1 MSDEHNKELY
11 DQGGSTMYSSSMSY
25 DSQAFDPSS
34 YMSLTEC
41 LQIGA
46 MDYNSLAT
54 SFGLSEVL
62 ISSADQQGNTQK
74 PSSGDI
80 ADCGVAGA
88 GGETPLRTQ
97 NSSLSS
103 SSSEPG
109 AEEED
114 SGKNTVVDDHNRAK
128 GEEEAEKS
136 KKGKKGKKKGE
147 KKEKEPRFAF
157 MTKSEVDQLEDGYRW
172 RKYGQ
177 KAVKN
182 SPYPRS
188 YYRCTTQKCTV
199 KKRVERSFE
208 DPTTVITTYE
218 GQHNHPVPTSL
229 RGNYNSAAMF
239 TPSSS
244 SSPTSSPS
252 SFLSPLMMIPT
263 LPFTHHQDLLRL
275 HGASNNMNNNSLYY
289 SHNYANPNSVHQ
301 YRRHNYHHQLPLP
314 DQHHDNG
321 LLQDL
326 IPSSMFFKQE
336 PRD

>member
-1 MSDEHNKELY
+1 MSDELKELY
-11 DQGGSTMYSSSMSY
+11 DQGRSTMYSSSSY

-62 ISSADQQGNTQK
+62 IPSSAEQEGKNTQK
-74 PSSGDI
+74 LSSEEV
-80 ADCGVAGA
+80 DCGTAGA
-88 GGETPLRTQ
+88 GAETPPITQ

-103 SSSEPG
+103 FSSEPG
-109 AEEED
+109 VEED
-114 SGKNTVVDDHNRAK
+114 SSKNTADDHNQAK
-128 GEEEAEKS
+128 PEEEAERS

-229 RGNYNSAAMF
+229 RGSYNSAALF

-244 SSPTSSPS
+244 SSSSSSSQSPS
-252 SFLSPLMMIPT
+252 ILSHLMFPN
-263 LPFTHHQDLLRL
+263 LPSPHDLLLL
-275 HGASNNMNNNSLYY
+275 HGSSSINNSPLYY
-289 SHNYANPNSVHQ
+289 SHNYANNPNNSVHHQ
-301 YRRHNYHHQLPLP
+301 YRHLHHHYQLPVP
-314 DQHHDNG
+314 DQHDNG

-336 PRD
+336 PRE